1 MKRNMKVVQISG
13 FRGILMVIFIAS
25 CLAAG
30 FIAFPAFAAMYA
42 WNFLS
47 EYISIPTIN
56 LLQGLML
63 WAITAIS
70 IFIINDRKKY
80 LVAFTPK
87 TQLSEEEMKKVL
99 EQMKI
104 QRAQV
109 INSMILKS
117 NETLDKEKEKE
128 KENL

>member
-1 MKRNMKVVQISG
+1 MKRNLRVIQISG

-30 FIAFPAFAAMYA
+30 FVAFPAFVAMYT

-47 EYISIPTIN
+47 EYISIPEIN
-56 LLQGLML
+56 FVQGLML
-63 WAITAIS
+63 WAITAIT
-70 IFIINDRKKY
+70 IFIVNDRKKY

-117 NETLDKEKEKE
+117 NEPKEKDNE
-128 KENL
+128 KENI